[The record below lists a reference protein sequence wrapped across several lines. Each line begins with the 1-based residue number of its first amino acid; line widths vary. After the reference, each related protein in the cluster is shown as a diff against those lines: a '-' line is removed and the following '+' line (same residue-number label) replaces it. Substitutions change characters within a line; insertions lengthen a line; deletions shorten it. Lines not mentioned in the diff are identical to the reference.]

1 METDKYLLRVRNVS
15 KYFEMPAGAKNH
27 ALEDINMLV
36 KYPEENGQV
45 ISILAPFGSG
55 KTTLLRIIAGLEKP
69 SSGEIIFKNKNYT
82 PSFQKIIYI
91 PEKPSSFPWLNVKQN
106 LAFVSEIN
114 EKNDVEKNTG
124 EIISLVGLNGYENHF
139 PHNDSIGFRFRISL
153 ARALVVK
160 PDVILIDDSL
170 KKLDFETKE
179 EIYHIINS
187 AAVKLNTS
195 FIYATTNIS
204 SAVKLSDSIFIME
217 KDPGFIF
224 HELKIKKDYGKRLE
238 LTAGNFSAVKNEIE
252 ALFKSKNLVDEIS
265 FTI

>member
-1 METDKYLLRVRNVS
+1 
-15 KYFEMPAGAKNH
+15 
-27 ALEDINMLV
+27 
-36 KYPEENGQV
+36 
-45 ISILAPFGSG
+45 
-55 KTTLLRIIAGLEKP
+55 
-69 SSGEIIFKNKNYT
+69 
-82 PSFQKIIYI
+82 
-91 PEKPSSFPWLNVKQN
+91 PSSFPWLNVKQN

-195 FIYATTNIS
+195 FIYATTSIS